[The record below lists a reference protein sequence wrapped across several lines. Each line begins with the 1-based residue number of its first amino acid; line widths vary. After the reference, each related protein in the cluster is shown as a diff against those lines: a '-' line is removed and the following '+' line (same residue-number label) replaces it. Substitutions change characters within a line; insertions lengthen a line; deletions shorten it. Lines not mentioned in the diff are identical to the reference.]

1 MAGGQADHTKNLHS
15 LKVEVLIVPFG
26 GWETLKTL
34 AVLYVQI
41 VSVGTRQNVSCV
53 IVGCV
58 TAPLIA
64 VVAGYFFV
72 NVAIHNAFVFVVC
85 DAKIATKF

>member
-1 MAGGQADHTKNLHS
+1 M
-15 LKVEVLIVPFG
+15 LIVPFG
-26 GWETLKTL
+26 GWETPKTL

-41 VSVGTRQNVSCV
+41 VCVGTRQNVSCV

-64 VVAGYFFV
+64 VVAGYFLV

-85 DAKIATKF
+85 DAKVSIISVTPKIILPF